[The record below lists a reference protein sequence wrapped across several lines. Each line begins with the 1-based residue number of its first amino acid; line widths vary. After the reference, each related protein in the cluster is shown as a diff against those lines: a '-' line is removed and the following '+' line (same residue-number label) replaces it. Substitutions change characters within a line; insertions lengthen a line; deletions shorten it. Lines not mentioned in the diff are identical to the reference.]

1 VTPRRTT
8 SPNIGEARI
17 ARDHNIDRKEIALP
31 VAPRSIFVAAAP
43 AGARHRF
50 GGPGSNGLAE
60 GPAAGRRRAGFL
72 GIFGIVA
79 NLGGKRIPLFPKML

>member
-1 VTPRRTT
+1 MT

-60 GPAAGRRRAGFL
+60 GPAAGQAPARL
-72 GIFGIVA
+72 SWD
-79 NLGGKRIPLFPKML
+79 FPDCCEFRLKADSTFP